1 MSIKSLK
8 EWEDVRDLLSDD
20 LITEDVLDEIIT
32 RFVFINVN
40 IYCVYKYVYMYM
52 YIYMHKYINVFI
64 YMYKIFIYR
73 VSAGKKD
80 LDFDQF
86 FKIVSELDEL
96 AEEADEDEDFNGE
109 EVL

>member
-1 MSIKSLK
+1 MLTYI
-8 EWEDVRDLLSDD
+8 VC
-20 LITEDVLDEIIT
+20 
-32 RFVFINVN
+32 IN
-40 IYCVYKYVYMYM
+40 
-52 YIYMHKYINVFI
+52 
-64 YMYKIFIYR
+64 MYKIFIYR

-80 LDFDQF
+80 LHFDQF